1 MNEAE
6 ILALIYYDK
15 MNVYRPF
22 KDTLIETGE
31 SVFYDGLEGKKVY
44 SDIVCALSSFS
55 GGKANMTSVN
65 IRVESDYK
73 LFYDPSIHIEKND
86 VIECW
91 HEGIYYLLRAGK
103 EMPFLSHCE
112 LPVNEIKKTS

>member
-6 ILALIYYDK
+6 IIATTYYDI

-22 KDTLIETGE
+22 TDTLAETGE
-31 SVFYDGLEGKKVY
+31 SVFYEGLDGKKIY
-44 SDIVCALSSFS
+44 SDIACALSSFS
-55 GGKANMTSVN
+55 GGKANLTSMNV
-65 IRVESDYK
+65 RVDSDYK

-91 HEGIYYLLRAGK
+91 HEGRYYLLKAGK
-103 EMPFLSHCE
+103 EMAFISHCE
-112 LPVNEIKKTS
+112 LPANETKRTS

>member
-6 ILALIYYDK
+6 IIATTYYDK

-22 KDTLIETGE
+22 KDTLPETGE
-31 SVFYDGLEGKKVY
+31 SVFYEGTEGKTIY
-44 SDIVCALSSFS
+44 SDIACALSSFS
-55 GGKANMTSVN
+55 GGKASRTVSSVQ
-65 IRVESDYK
+65 VESEYK
-73 LFYDPSIHIEKND
+73 LFYDPSIRIEKND

-91 HEGIYYLLRAGK
+91 HEGRYYLLRAGK
-103 EMPFLSHCE
+103 EMAFLSHCE